1 MSPLSPLL
9 DDYDLVWLTMGHL
22 VTAASN
28 GGIVDLSASSPLW
41 GKLERQRNDKG
52 DLK

>member
-22 VTAASN
+22 VTASN